1 MQLSDLMQLFREG
14 QNEGRKRGYVM
25 QGACDAEGI
34 RAVIAAISVEV
45 AKRGEPA
52 QVDKL
57 FDEIL
62 CPAAIMEAA
71 Q

>member
-1 MQLSDLMQLFREG
+1 MQFADLMKLFREG

-25 QGACDAEGI
+25 QGACDAEGV
-34 RAVIAAISVEV
+34 RTVIAAISVEV
-45 AKRGEPA
+45 ARCDGPA